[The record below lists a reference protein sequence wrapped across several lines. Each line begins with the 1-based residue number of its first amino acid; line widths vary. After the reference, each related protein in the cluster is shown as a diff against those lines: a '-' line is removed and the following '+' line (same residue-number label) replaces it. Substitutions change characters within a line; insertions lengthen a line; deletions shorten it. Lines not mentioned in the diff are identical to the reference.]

1 MRPHRLFNYLIATL
15 GVVLMLIT
23 GCSRNVDLSGA
34 TTETTNGIMGLVC
47 NDNNTPSQ
55 NTVVKLFPADYNP
68 LADGSL
74 DPDYIDT
81 TDAKG
86 KFSFKHVSHGRY
98 SIIARNRDSLT
109 SLRIGSVPVSDDS
122 VTMIPV
128 ANLDKP
134 GSISTRF
141 ISSDLVDTNS
151 YLYIPGTDIYSIV
164 KNDGSVVLGE
174 VPAGMVSTVILTT
187 PSGEEYSIL
196 QNEIVI
202 APGETVSI
210 TNPLWKYSRE
220 ILLNT
225 TPTGAGV
232 NDNIKNFPVLI
243 RLNSGNF
250 DFSQARNDG
259 ADIMFTKENR
269 ISLPFEIERWDATAN
284 RAEIWVTVDTVFG
297 NNSSQSISM
306 CWGNSMTSSQSIKGG
321 VFDTANGYQGVWHL
335 GDAAGDSVRD
345 ATVNRYC
352 GVSPDVNSPS
362 IGEGIIGSCRV
373 FKGSE
378 YITMPNT
385 ANSKLNFSESGNYSV
400 SAWVYLDTT
409 DGLSHCIVS
418 KGYEQYYL
426 RSTYVS
432 MSVSTMSP
440 LWEFVEFSETVKWQ
454 ASNTS
459 ASVKQWVMLAGV
471 RQGSTQLLYCNGVLV
486 DSTVDVW
493 NNAVSRNTTND
504 LTIGSFAKAVTIPI
518 SEGYCYFNGGIDE
531 VRILNT
537 AQSADWVKLC
547 FMNQR
552 SDDRLVVFK

>member
-1 MRPHRLFNYLIATL
+1 MRPHRLFDYLIIMS

-47 NDNNTPSQ
+47 NGNNTPSQ

-68 LADGSL
+68 LADGAL

-86 KFSFKHVSHGRY
+86 KFSFKHVSPGRY
-98 SIIARNRDSLT
+98 SIVARNRDSLT
-109 SLRIGSVPVSDDS
+109 SLRMGSVPVREDS

-128 ANLDKP
+128 ANLEKP
-134 GSISTRF
+134 GSISTSF
-141 ISSDLVDTNS
+141 ILNDRIDTNS
-151 YLYIPGTDIYSIV
+151 YIYIPGTDIYSIV
-164 KNDGSVVLGE
+164 KTDGSVVLGE
-174 VPAGMVSTVILTT
+174 VPAGIVSTVILTT
-187 PSGEEYSIL
+187 PDGEEYSIL
-196 QNEIVI
+196 QNDIMI
-202 APGETVSI
+202 AAGETVSI

-225 TPTGAGV
+225 TSAGAGV

-243 RLNSGNF
+243 RLNDGNF
-250 DFSQARNDG
+250 DFSQTQNDG
-259 ADIMFTKENR
+259 GDIMFTKGGR
-269 ISLPFEIERWDATAN
+269 TSLPFEIERWDATAN
-284 RAEIWVTVDTVFG
+284 RAEIWVTIDTVFG
-297 NNSSQSISM
+297 NNSSQSITM
-306 CWGNSMTSSQSIKGG
+306 LWGNPVTSSQSKQGG
-321 VFDTANGYQGVWHL
+321 VFDTASGYQGVWHL
-335 GDAAGDSVRD
+335 GDAVGDSVRD
-345 ATVNRYC
+345 ATANRYY
-352 GVSPDVNSPS
+352 GVSSGAVSPS
-362 IGEGIIGSCRV
+362 TAEGIIGNCRV
-373 FKGSE
+373 FKGTE

-385 ANSKLNFSESGNYSV
+385 ANSKLNFSENGYYSV
-400 SAWVYLDTT
+400 SAWVYLDTS
-409 DGLSHCIVS
+409 DGVSHCIVS

-426 RSTYVS
+426 RSTYIS

-440 LWEFVEFSETVKWQ
+440 LWEFVEFSETIKWQ

-459 ASVKQWVMLAGV
+459 ASVKQWVLLTGV

-504 LTIGSFAKAVTIPI
+504 LTLGSFAKSVTVPI
-518 SEGYCYFNGGIDE
+518 SEGYCYFKGGIDE

-547 FMNQR
+547 YMNQR